1 MLRQTDRGRRWPW
14 VVLALLCCAPAA
26 MAGELR
32 LALANSTCAAMK
44 QVGALYQ
51 QQRAVDISYVCK
63 SSGLL
68 AKGLAGGALTAD
80 LFLSADAEWMDY
92 VVDKDLV
99 VRQNVTS
106 PLGNALV
113 LAVPAGS
120 PLRIAAWRD
129 LAAPRVATVLIGD
142 PSHAPFGRY
151 SKQALEA
158 AGLWAGVRD
167 KIETR
172 KNIELLAESLAE
184 ADAGTVGILFK
195 SNLTGRLR
203 EVLTVNKNWHRPIR
217 YYLAPLDAAAGN
229 DELKPFLNFLRGRA
243 AREVFRA
250 ERFDVAPL

>member
-1 MLRQTDRGRRWPW
+1 MRRANRIGRRL
-14 VVLALLCCAPAA
+14 LAALAFLCCAPPAL
-26 MAGELR
+26 AGELR
-32 LALANSTCAAMK
+32 LALANSTCEAMK

-51 QQRAVDISYVCK
+51 RQRAVDISYVCK

-92 VVDKDLV
+92 VVDKGLV
-99 VRQNVTS
+99 ARKNVSS
-106 PLGNALV
+106 PFGNALV
-113 LAVPAGS
+113 LAVPADS

-129 LAAPRVATVLIGD
+129 LAAPQVTTVLIGD

-158 AGLWAGVRD
+158 AGLWEGVRD

-195 SNLTGRLR
+195 SNLTERLR
-203 EVLTVNKNWHRPIR
+203 EVLTVNKRWHRPIR
-217 YYLAPLDAAAGN
+217 YYLAPLEAVAGN

-250 ERFDVAPL
+250 ERFDMAPP

>member
-1 MLRQTDRGRRWPW
+1 
-14 VVLALLCCAPAA
+14 

-51 QQRAVDISYVCK
+51 QQRAVDIRYVCK

-92 VVDKDLV
+92 AVEKGLV
-99 VRQNVTS
+99 ARKNVTR
-106 PLGNALV
+106 PFGNALV

-120 PLRIAAWRD
+120 PLRVARWED
-129 LAAPRVATVLIGD
+129 LAAAKVTTILIGD

-151 SKQALEA
+151 AKQALEA
-158 AGLWAGVRD
+158 SGLWARVKG

-172 KNIELLAESLAE
+172 KNIALLVESLAA

-195 SNLTGRLR
+195 SSLDDQLR
-203 EVLTVNKNWHRPIR
+203 ESLAVNKAWHQPVR
-217 YYLAPLDAAAGN
+217 YYLAPLDASAA
-229 DELKPFLNFLRGRA
+229 DAETQSFLKFLRSRA
-243 AREVFRA
+243 ALEIFRA
-250 ERFDVAPL
+250 ERFDVVPP